1 MLLNIEYITTLVG
14 ADFFIFKYKLCDKNF
29 FRKFEI
35 VAPSS
40 SVNEEQRVIIMN
52 GILKFI
58 YDTYRFTSE
67 CPFSSIKQ
75 LYDNYGFIYPDSVV
89 RATQFYEKYK
99 KIMDKIIT
107 PLAIS
112 PISNNYYDTF
122 STSIVG
128 YNGPAL
134 GYTTTANSNTTT
146 INVSYPAAYINLTYN
161 G

>member
-1 MLLNIEYITTLVG
+1 MLLNIEYITTLVD
-14 ADFFIFKYKLCDKNF
+14 ADFFTFKYKLWDKNF

-40 SVNEEQRVIIMN
+40 SINEEQRVAIMN

-67 CPFSSIKQ
+67 CPFRNIEQ
-75 LYDNYGFIYPDSVV
+75 LYDSYGFIYPDSVV

-99 KIMDKIIT
+99 KIMDKILT
-107 PLAIS
+107 PIAIS
-112 PISNNYYDTF
+112 PVSNNYYDTF
-122 STSIVG
+122 STTTVG
-128 YNGPAL
+128 YAGAIA
-134 GYTTTANSNTTT
+134 GYTTATANTTT
-146 INVSYPAAYINLTYN
+146 INVAYPAAYINLTYN